1 MGTVRG
7 FFTVWEEC
15 GEDQV
20 GERTLSRV
28 GALFKD
34 GGALSLLLFAEEVY
48 AGTSRALFLLGS
60 ILGVVTFTGAA
71 KITFY
76 DTMALL

>member
-1 MGTVRG
+1 MKVGNSAG
-7 FFTVWEEC
+7 FFFGCWEVE
-15 GEDQV
+15 
-20 GERTLSRV
+20 
-28 GALFKD
+28 

-60 ILGVVTFTGAA
+60 ILGVVTFTGTA

-76 DTMALL
+76 DTMVLL

>member
-1 MGTVRG
+1 MKVGNSAG
-7 FFTVWEEC
+7 LFGCWEVE
-15 GEDQV
+15 
-20 GERTLSRV
+20 
-28 GALFKD
+28 
-34 GGALSLLLFAEEVY
+34 GGVLLFAEEVY

-76 DTMALL
+76 HKSLSEV

>member
-20 GERTLSRV
+20 GERMLSRV

-71 KITFY
+71 KITF
-76 DTMALL
+76 